1 MPPFGS
7 GAAPPTVGARAVP
20 PQLVLPLVPVARC
33 SAELHDLLDALLD
46 KQARLRPSWA
56 QLREHPFWKV
66 RVEAEPIPPQRAYEA
81 WLQARPT
88 TASSLQRRLLD
99 AMALLEHE
107 GGFLD
112 DRYSAGGARG

>member
-33 SAELHDLLDALLD
+33 SAELHELLDALLD

-88 TASSLQRRLLD
+88 TASPWAS
-99 AMALLEHE
+99 
-107 GGFLD
+107 F
-112 DRYSAGGARG
+112 